1 MSHKDNLQHVRA
13 LHGPCRLRP
22 RGKNSCVQGKR
33 VDFEKCTH
41 SGPSNTSCGKWVR
54 ISHLN
59 FLMIFLSSQKRCIN
73 FQKRKVFGYG
83 DKCMVDRVTDI

>member
-41 SGPSNTSCGKWVR
+41 SGPSNTSCGKMGADVTLEF
-54 ISHLN
+54 SN
-59 FLMIFLSSQKRCIN
+59 DFFKFSK
-73 FQKRKVFGYG
+73 KVYQFSKKKSVWIWGQMYG
-83 DKCMVDRVTDI
+83 R